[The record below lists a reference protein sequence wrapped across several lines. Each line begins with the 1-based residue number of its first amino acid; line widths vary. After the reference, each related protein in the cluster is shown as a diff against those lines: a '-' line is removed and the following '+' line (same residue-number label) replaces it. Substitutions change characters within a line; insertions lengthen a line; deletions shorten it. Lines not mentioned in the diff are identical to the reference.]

1 MQRFKKCID
10 CMPIEDIPTI
20 NDDQLKR
27 MKVLIYNTKEMKDR
41 NEDLIQLIREANL
54 DYARTM
60 NKLVLVQN
68 LKREDKL
75 SQEFSINIVGPLPI
89 DPPKPEVPRYDF

>member
-1 MQRFKKCID
+1 MQRFKKCSD

-89 DPPKPEVPRYDF
+89 DPPKPEVQRYDF

>member
-1 MQRFKKCID
+1 
-10 CMPIEDIPTI
+10 MPIEDIPTI

-41 NEDLIQLIREANL
+41 NEDLTQLICEANL

-60 NKLVLVQN
+60 NRLVLIQN

-75 SQEFSINIVGPLPI
+75 SQEFSINIEGPLPI